1 MIQNKSIN
9 IKTENFK
16 QNLLKLINSS
26 GLPVA
31 NVYFVFQL
39 VEKELEKTYY
49 ATLNQEL
56 IESSNQEEKN
66 TEENNEK
73 EEE

>member
-1 MIQNKSIN
+1 MNKTIN

-31 NVYFVFQL
+31 NVYLVFQL
-39 VEKELEKTYY
+39 IEKELEKTYY
-49 ATLNQEL
+49 TTLNREL
-56 IESSNQEEKN
+56 TESSNQEEKN
-66 TEENNEK
+66 TEEDDENE
-73 EEE
+73 E

>member
-1 MIQNKSIN
+1 MDKSIN

-39 VEKELEKTYY
+39 IEKELEKTYY
-49 ATLNQEL
+49 TTLNREL
-56 IESSNQEEKN
+56 TESSNQEEKN
-66 TEENNEK
+66 AEEDDENE
-73 EEE
+73 E

>member
-1 MIQNKSIN
+1 MDKSIN

-26 GLPVA
+26 ELPVA

-39 VEKELEKTYY
+39 IEKELEKTYY
-49 ATLNQEL
+49 TTLNREL
-56 IESSNQEEKN
+56 TESSNQEEKN
-66 TEENNEK
+66 TEEDNEN
-73 EEE
+73 EE

>member
-1 MIQNKSIN
+1 MTQNKSIN

-26 GLPVA
+26 ELPVA

-39 VEKELEKTYY
+39 IEKELEKTYY
-49 ATLNQEL
+49 TTLNFEL
-56 IESSNQEEKN
+56 TKQQQKKEQDILEEK
-66 TEENNEK
+66 K
-73 EEE
+73 EQQ